1 VQSADPDASSE
12 PSQLTNK
19 KDGKINLFS
28 WGKNNSTNSAGIQ
41 DQGKD
46 INLKARVHTHE
57 V

>member
-28 WGKNNSTNSAGIQ
+28 WGKNNSTNSVGIQ